1 MDAKKLDAMKC
12 GMFNNKSYY
21 GMKSSVLKSG
31 ICKYFR
37 REMFGKFEWCV
48 VEMMVFGFKTKALV
62 TNLVHRLEILLM
74 EEIVCDDVGVIVN
87 SVRLLEKINA
97 CVVEIGNAE
106 NLYKQIALVMQF
118 CDGIKE
124 CKKGRICSYV
134 NCWWISQKL
143 EIDMSKIILDK
154 VLQFKKEGDS
164 DVVLKYGEML
174 ISYIEEKDEKIFAI
188 FNSLLAL
195 EEKEGRRYG
204 RADAI
209 YLFWEIIQKKFVG
222 VNGNKQK
229 VFEFALNIFNRKTM
243 KERKMFGV
251 WLGMIVIKTNEN
263 IDWDKEYVYVNSMLD
278 VEEYLSSRKKI
289 EVDEDF
295 VVNDWHVNKKFGL
308 KKFAEVGAFVVNED
322 ISILGENGMRYKAFY
337 IEKKIEKDEENMKV
351 KEKVVK
357 VVKVKEK
364 VVKEKKEKVVKVKEK
379 VVKEKKEKVVKEK
392 KEKIVKVVKEKVV
405 KEKKEKV
412 VKVVKEKKEKVVK
425 EKKEKVVKVK
435 EKVVKVKEKVVKVKE
450 KVVKVKIDF
459 VNFEEN
465 FKVVKVFDKGVC
477 GMKKPCMLVENKKK
491 VGELLV
497 LKLMTKTMN
506 YGLDYMFVDS
516 LKEEFGLKS
525 LEMRRMESD
534 VCFSLVDKSKKNFCG
549 NWKLDIGDKKEV
561 YCVMKYYE
569 NVGDLNRNKDMLK
582 NEKVMEEMM
591 KIRLFDGLF
600 RSSDNIIR
608 NILVLNDGALLSID
622 EGDIFGKRKNIFQ
635 KGDWCKKSK
644 WCVENVGRIVD
655 EFICGENKEKRLEII
670 LKKMKEFGLNDEKI
684 KECGERFNNYNK
696 ITIEN

>member
-1 MDAKKLDAMKC
+1 MDAMKLDAMKC

-21 GMKSSVLKSG
+21 GMRSSVLKSG
-31 ICKYFR
+31 ICKYYR
-37 REMFGKFEWCV
+37 REMFDKFEWCV

-74 EEIVCDDVGVIVN
+74 EEIVCDDVVVVIN
-87 SVRLLEKINA
+87 SVLLLEKINE
-97 CVVEIGNAE
+97 CVVEIGNIE
-106 NLYKQIALVMQF
+106 NLYKQIALVKQF
-118 CDGIKE
+118 CDGIKGG
-124 CKKGRICSYV
+124 KKGRICSYV
-134 NCWWISQKL
+134 NCWWISQNL

-154 VLQFKKEGDS
+154 VLQFKKKGDS
-164 DVVLKYGEML
+164 DVVLKYGELL
-174 ISYIEEKDEKIFAI
+174 IKYIEEKDEKVFAI
-188 FNSLLAL
+188 FNSLLAM
-195 EEKEGRRYG
+195 EEKEGKRYG
-204 RADAI
+204 KADAV

-222 VNGNKQK
+222 VNVNKRK
-229 VFEFALNIFNRKTM
+229 VFEFALNIFNRKM
-243 KERKMFGV
+243 LKERKMFGV
-251 WLGMIVIKTNEN
+251 WMGMIMIKTNEN
-263 IDWDKEYVYVNSMLD
+263 IDWDKEYAYMNSVLD
-278 VEEYLSSRKKI
+278 VKEYLSSRKKI

-322 ISILGENGMRYKAFY
+322 MSILGENGMIYKAFY
-337 IEKKIEKDEENMKV
+337 IEKKIEKDEENA
-351 KEKVVK
+351 
-357 VVKVKEK
+357 
-364 VVKEKKEKVVKVKEK
+364 KK
-379 VVKEKKEKVVKEK
+379 
-392 KEKIVKVVKEKVV
+392 
-405 KEKKEKV
+405 
-412 VKVVKEKKEKVVK
+412 
-425 EKKEKVVKVK
+425 KVVKVK
-435 EKVVKVKEKVVKVKE
+435 EKVVKVKEKVIKE
-450 KVVKVKIDF
+450 KIEF

-477 GMKKPCMLVENKKK
+477 GMKKPCILVENKKN

-525 LEMRRMESD
+525 LEMRRMEID
-534 VCFSLVDKSKKNFCG
+534 MYFSLVDKSKKNFCG
-549 NWKLDIGDKKEV
+549 NWKLEIGGKKEV

-569 NVGDLNRNKDMLK
+569 NMGDLNGHKDMLK

-608 NILVLNDGALLSID
+608 NILVLKDGALLSID

-644 WCVENVGRIVD
+644 WCIENIGRIIA
-655 EFICGENKEKRLEII
+655 EFICVENKKRLEII
-670 LKKMKEFGLNDEKI
+670 LKKMKEFGFNDEKI